1 MKKKLSSTF
10 FIGAFLVVLSLF
22 LHYIHYL
29 IFKDA
34 HHTLIFLVA
43 DIAFIPMEVFFTS
56 LVLDKLLEKR
66 EITHLLERLNILIGL
81 FYTELGTA
89 LLSEI
94 VIGDND
100 LNLIRKDSTKEK
112 QEDTISFDTLVKD
125 ISSHEYTIDITKIN
139 LNRIQSHL
147 DNNKEL
153 LIALLTNNNL
163 LEHETFTE
171 TLMAVIHLKD
181 ELNSRYNNNIQEYEI
196 NHINKD
202 LEVTYKYLTIEWA
215 KYMEYLRD
223 NYPVLFTKAL
233 INNPFDNRSKQE
245 KDKLYLKI

>member
-1 MKKKLSSTF
+1 MKKKLNSTF
-10 FIGAFLVVLSLF
+10 FIGAFLVGLSLF
-22 LHYIHYL
+22 LHYVHYL

-66 EITHLLERLNILIGL
+66 ELSHLLERLNMLIGL
-81 FYTELGTA
+81 FYTELGTD
-89 LLSEI
+89 LLKEI
-94 VIGDND
+94 VVGDND
-100 LNLIRKDSTKEK
+100 LNLIRKDSIKEK
-112 QEDTISFDTLVKD
+112 CEDKISFDILVKD
-125 ISSHEYTIDITKIN
+125 ILSHEYIIDIHKIN
-139 LNRIQSHL
+139 LKNIQTQL
-147 DNNKEL
+147 DNNKD
-153 LIALLTNNNL
+153 LIITLLTNNNL

-171 TLMAVIHLKD
+171 MLMAIIHLKD
-181 ELNSRYNNNIQEYEI
+181 ELNSRYNDNIEEYEI
-196 NHINKD
+196 NHISKD
-202 LEVTYKYLTIEWA
+202 IEVAYKYLTIEWA

-233 INNPFDNRSKQE
+233 INNPFDNRSKKE